1 MSNNFAVT
9 IEPEQI
15 RLNNHTNGSLTVM
28 VISESNFLHL
38 SFATPYEAWKWS
50 NALTA
55 ELAKQMTDE
64 TLEGAK

>member
-28 VISESNFLHL
+28 VISESNFVHL
-38 SFATPYEAWKWS
+38 SFATPYEAWLW
-50 NALTA
+50 A
-55 ELAKQMTDE
+55 ESLANKLAAQMIAKTS
-64 TLEGAK
+64 EGAK